1 MARPPARWRIRSRSS
16 PPNRASS
23 WSVAGSR
30 RSSAARAPPRRS
42 DRRTVSILDI
52 RVLGDPILR
61 QATTPVETVTDE
73 LRQLV
78 KDMFATMYHA
88 RGIGLAAPQV
98 GRTER
103 ITVIDVDDQP
113 LVLVNAQVMSASGRA
128 KGEEGCLSIPDIY
141 GDVERPRSVTVRA
154 QDLDGKVFEIEATD
168 LLARC
173 MQHEIDHL
181 DGKLF
186 IDYLSVLKR
195 TAALAKWK
203 LRQDKYPG
211 YIRRVSLE
219 TPEDREEHDHPDEEL

>member
-1 MARPPARWRIRSRSS
+1 MT
-16 PPNRASS
+16 
-23 WSVAGSR
+23 GS
-30 RSSAARAPPRRS
+30 
-42 DRRTVSILDI
+42 TVSILDI

-61 QATTPVETVTDE
+61 QATTAVETVNDE
-73 LRQLV
+73 LRELV

-113 LVLVNAQVMSASGRA
+113 LVLVNPQVVSASGRA

-141 GDVERPRSVTVRA
+141 GDVERPRTVAVRA
-154 QDLDGKVFEIEATD
+154 QDLEGRTFEIEASD

-173 MQHEIDHL
+173 LQHEIDHL

-203 LRQDKYPG
+203 LQQDKYPG
-211 YIRRVSLE
+211 YIRRVALE
-219 TPEDREEHDHPDEEL
+219 TPDDRDEHDHPDEEL